1 MTEKAY
7 LEIMKNILE
16 EGIDVPND
24 RTGVGTRGIFGAQLA
39 FDMRDGFPL
48 LTTRRIA
55 FRIAFEEMMWFL
67 RGQNDSKI
75 LEAKNINIW
84 KGNTSREFLDSIGLH
99 HLPEG
104 SAGKNYSRQL
114 RDFDGTDNVPGYDQ
128 LASLVSGIQ
137 KSPSS
142 RRHFV
147 SYWNPKQVLSEA
159 ALPPCHVSWAVQIS
173 GGRLNLSFQMRSND
187 FYLGNPTNVAGYAF
201 LLHALSALFKLEPG
215 KLVYQGSDIHLYNNQ
230 IENARLQV
238 QRTPLKFPQIR
249 IMKSLNSLDDLLGL
263 QYSDVQIEGYDHHP
277 DLPKVEMAV

>member
-7 LEIMKNILE
+7 LDIMRDILDN
-16 EGIDVPND
+16 GIDTPND
-24 RTGVGTRGIFGAQLA
+24 RTGVGTRGIFGAQMI

-48 LTTRRIA
+48 LTTRKIA

-75 LEAKNINIW
+75 LEAKKINIW
-84 KGNTSREFLDSIGLH
+84 KGNTSRAFLDSVGLGY
-99 HLPEG
+99 LPEG

-114 RDFDGTDNVPGYDQ
+114 RDFGGTDSRPGYDQ
-128 LASLVSGIQ
+128 LSALISGIK

-147 SYWNPKQVLSEA
+147 SYWNPQQVLTEA
-159 ALPPCHVSWAVQIS
+159 ALPPCHVSWAVQIA

-187 FYLGNPTNVAGYAF
+187 FYLGNPTNIAGYAF
-201 LLHALSALFKLEPG
+201 LLHALAALFKLEPG
-215 KLVYQGSDIHLYNNQ
+215 KLVYQGSDVHLYTNQ
-230 IENARLQV
+230 IDNAKLQV
-238 QRTPLKFPQIR
+238 QREPMRLP
-249 IMKSLNSLDDLLGL
+249 SLLISKNLETLDDLLSL
-263 QYSDVQIEGYDHHP
+263 EYSDIQIVNYVHHP